1 MVLYHRN
8 RVPGATY
15 FFTVALRD
23 RTSRVLTAHV
33 EELRRAYA
41 GTRSKRPFETVALVI
56 LPDHIHAIWRLPE
69 GDADYS
75 GRWRA
80 IKAAFVLNLW
90 RNGVVATT
98 NARREAGVWQ
108 RRFWEHTIR
117 NEAGLRA
124 HVDYVHWNPVKHEH
138 VECVSEWPHSSFHRY
153 VREGVLPNDWGG
165 TNALRGQGRSFG
177 E

>member
-1 MVLYHRN
+1 MVLYRRN
-8 RVPGATY
+8 HVPGATY

-23 RTSRVLTAHV
+23 RTTRLLTGHV
-33 EELRRAYA
+33 SELRRAYA
-41 GTRSKRPFETVALVI
+41 EVWSRRPFETVALAV
-56 LPDHIHAIWRLPE
+56 LPDHLHAIWRLPE

-80 IKAAFVLNLW
+80 IKAAFVINL
-90 RNGVVATT
+90 RRSGVAVAE

-117 NEAGLRA
+117 DEADLRA
-124 HVDYVHWNPVKHEH
+124 HVDYVHWNPLKHGH
-138 VECVSEWPHSSFHRY
+138 VARVVDWPYSSLHRY
-153 VREGVLPNDWGG
+153 VREGVLASDWGG
-165 TNALRGQGRSFG
+165 TSASTRQDRSFG